1 MSNKLMPKSK
11 RLLKRPLSRRLQL
24 RLRLLPLPNSKISK
38 MTSAPVR
45 KRTTA
50 TKNKTRRK
58 FLFTSPRVSNLIP
71 PLTNLPLLM
80 KVKLLPKK
88 AMLKANKKLKMSK
101 LLSRRKLF

>member
-1 MSNKLMPKSK
+1 MSNKLMLKSK

-38 MTSAPVR
+38 MKSAPVR

-71 PLTNLPLLM
+71 PLLM

-88 AMLKANKKLKMSK
+88 PMLKANKKKRPK